1 MTTPSVPD
9 SGQTPYPRLNYTT
22 FTMHIAHKYRL
33 LGSILAFSAVL
44 LGAFGAHA
52 LKQTLSAHDSIQTWE
67 TAVRYQMWHALGL
80 ILLSLINERQAL
92 PKMIGPCLVIGTLLF
107 SGSLYGLALD
117 GPNWLG
123 PITPLGGLCL
133 IAGWALLA
141 YACVKNKAPSLGL
154 LSGHSGDAP
163 QRKATQRIR

>member
-1 MTTPSVPD
+1 
-9 SGQTPYPRLNYTT
+9 
-22 FTMHIAHKYRL
+22 MHIAHKYRL
-33 LGSILAFSAVL
+33 LGSILALSAVL
-44 LGAFGAHA
+44 FGAFGAHA

-80 ILLSLINERQAL
+80 IALSLICERQVL

-117 GPNWLG
+117 GPRWLG

-133 IAGWALLA
+133 IVGWALLA
-141 YACVKNKAPSLGL
+141 YSCVKNKS
-154 LSGHSGDAP
+154 
-163 QRKATQRIR
+163 Q